1 VQKKNGSERA
11 TLTVDNRCENVLVK
25 DVMTKEIKWAELPGT
40 RAEALE
46 LLRKLNA
53 SAIPVVKRGTDELVG
68 MVTLRRLFEKPDED
82 QLAML
87 VDRDVPRIKPN
98 DTLKEA
104 AEQMLK
110 IFVRRLPVLDNGKL
124 VGMITVRDIVYRA
137 IAEMNIEEPVEKYM
151 RPHILT
157 IWEGT
162 PLKAAVEIIDLAGFR
177 GLPVINEK
185 GSLVGIIDD
194 FDIAKISEVEV
205 DSKMS
210 QMAGRS
216 EGDSWTWDSEARVY
230 ITKRKLKIP
239 DKLVKDVMTKEL
251 ITVTKKTGVSK
262 VAQLMKQYKV
272 EQAPVTTADGQL
284 AGLVRDIDLLRA
296 LTD

>member
-1 VQKKNGSERA
+1 M
-11 TLTVDNRCENVLVK
+11 LVK
-25 DVMTKEIKWAELPGT
+25 DVMTKEVKWAELPGT

-46 LLRKLNA
+46 LLRKINA

-98 DTLKEA
+98 DTLKDA
-104 AEQMLK
+104 AEQMVK

-137 IAEMNIEEPVEKYM
+137 IAEMKIEEPVEKYM

-162 PLKAAVEIIDLAGFR
+162 PLKAAVEILDLAGFR

-185 GSLVGIIDD
+185 GDLVGIIDD

-239 DKLVKDVMTKEL
+239 DKLVKDVMTKEI

-262 VAQLMKQYKV
+262 VAQLMKQHKV
-272 EQAPVTTADGQL
+272 EQAPVITADGQL